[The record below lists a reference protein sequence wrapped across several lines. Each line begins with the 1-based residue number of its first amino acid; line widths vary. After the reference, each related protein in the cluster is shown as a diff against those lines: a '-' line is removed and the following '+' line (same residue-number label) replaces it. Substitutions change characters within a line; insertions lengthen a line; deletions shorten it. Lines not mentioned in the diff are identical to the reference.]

1 MIIGGRVASRVTY
14 LRIKGTWEFIRNFFF
29 IPGDVKQPGVYGKI
43 LEHSLSNILR
53 YILDVYPII
62 PNNFGGLFP
71 MFNLISFPIGK

>member
-1 MIIGGRVASRVTY
+1 MGGRVVSRVTY
-14 LRIKGTWEFIRNFFF
+14 LRIKGNWEFIRNFSF
-29 IPGDVKQPGVYGKI
+29 IPGDVKQPRGYWKI

-53 YILDVYPII
+53 YILDAYPII